1 MSGVV
6 DILCIRIQSELNRYE
21 NTRTV
26 PHDLLEGAFSI
37 DDIKE
42 CMSYYSPKHK
52 RLANKLIKEYEVFIE
67 KNIDHLR
74 KNLRREYKT
83 TMDMLETAGSD
94 FMFPTVLTK
103 YRTDINP
110 ARALYYDTRE
120 MFRRFNPENEIHHWL
135 LELITD
141 KEFNNKLLDAI
152 ARDIK
157 RLERIISR
165 YYWPFTKHDDNI
177 PLELFHAR
185 QLMKDFRH
193 YYNFFMSAQL
203 WSPDE

>member
-1 MSGVV
+1 MASVV

-21 NTRTV
+21 ETGTV

-37 DDIKE
+37 NDIKE
-42 CMSYYSPKHK
+42 CMPYYSPKHK
-52 RLANKLIKEYEVFIE
+52 KLATKLITDYEVFIE
-67 KNIDHLR
+67 KSIPHLR
-74 KNLRREYKT
+74 KNLRKEYNSIINK
-83 TMDMLETAGSD
+83 LETSSSD
-94 FMFPTVLTK
+94 FMFPTILIK
-103 YRTDINP
+103 YRNDINP
-110 ARALYYDTRE
+110 VKALFYETRD
-120 MFRRFNPENEIHHWL
+120 MFRRFNPENPVHHWL
-135 LELITD
+135 LELVSD
-141 KEFNNKLLDAI
+141 KEFSNQLLDALS
-152 ARDIK
+152 RDIK

-193 YYNFFMSAQL
+193 YYNFFMGAQL